1 MIENLEARV
10 ELEANQEWNNPTDNF
25 GDRLTLLV
33 EAETG
38 ETLDPELV
46 FEFNHWQDL
55 WLDPVLGWREFI
67 QWVWRKIVA
76 WWKSLWD

>member
-10 ELEANQEWNNPTDNF
+10 ESESTQEWNNPTDNF
-25 GDRLTLLV
+25 GDRLALLV

-46 FEFNHWQDL
+46 FEFNHWKDL

-67 QWVWRKIVA
+67 HWVWQKIVA
-76 WWKSLWD
+76 WCKSLWD